1 MDQYSWEK
9 WRLASHQSM
18 IRAAE
23 TRSRLDGWRPR
34 ERFAV
39 RLAVALRRLA
49 DRLDGGVPVRPWL
62 VRGRRLG
69 SD

>member
-9 WRLASHQSM
+9 WHLERHESM

-23 TRSRLDGWRPR
+23 TRSRIDGWRAR
-34 ERFAV
+34 ELFAE

-49 DRLDGGVPVRPWL
+49 DRLDGGKPVRPWL
-62 VRGRRLG
+62 VRGRLG